1 MRCYILVFSGFF
13 IFVSLF
19 FYSCNRGSGGKVLE
33 KSDSLGVESNVN
45 KVKRK
50 NYYKIPLSIDLL
62 NYIKEHN
69 KNYNPELLN
78 LYSTGN
84 GPADSH
90 RIIFVMTPFTTV
102 SFERNDVAP
111 FVSNKAELC

>member
-1 MRCYILVFSGFF
+1 MSYRIAADF
-13 IFVSLF
+13 IFTAISFANILSL
-19 FYSCNRGSGGKVLE
+19 
-33 KSDSLGVESNVN
+33 
-45 KVKRK
+45 
-50 NYYKIPLSIDLL
+50 
-62 NYIKEHN
+62 
-69 KNYNPELLN
+69 YNPELLN